1 MLFFFFLAY
10 NDGAKGGTRD
20 VRKGPVSQSS
30 RIGRE
35 NMRTSICVVNGT
47 SEQDTKMGGGKS
59 LPEVKWILVVGG
71 HR

>member
-1 MLFFFFLAY
+1 MLFCVCVY

-20 VRKGPVSQSS
+20 VRKVPVSQIS
-30 RIGRE
+30 RIVRE

-47 SEQDTKMGGGKS
+47 SEQDTKVGGGKS
-59 LPEVKWILVVGG
+59 LPEVKWILVIGG